1 MLPSPTKS
9 TRLFIAGQER
19 NVLTKPASFASFSLL
34 KESGGIAQL
43 VEQAAHIRSVI
54 GSSPIAAIKHYIKE
68 ITQWDSKASPIAANY
83 LSEKTKTVS
92 APPLLKL

>member
-54 GSSPIAAIKHYIKE
+54 GSSPIAA
-68 ITQWDSKASPIAANY
+68 NY
-83 LSEKTKTVS
+83 LSEKTNTVS
-92 APPLLKL
+92 APPMLEL